1 MKQTVDV
8 EIKLTYRNQES
19 HPIDGKTQPTR
30 ETIMRDLYELLK
42 DGKCP
47 PYKETRRSQH
57 KTIHSE
63 R

>member
-1 MKQTVDV
+1 MKQTVDI
-8 EIKLTYRNQES
+8 EIKLSYKAQES
-19 HPIDGKTQPTR
+19 EPIDGRTHPTR

-47 PYKETRRSQH
+47 PYKEVRRTQH
-57 KTIHSE
+57 KPIHSE